1 MGYTGMLTVAKAKSL
16 TAPGMYR
23 ADQTLYLRIAPSG
36 AKSWIQRLTIDGR
49 RHDLGLGGFPLVSLV
64 EAREQAFEN
73 RRKVRTGGNPL
84 AEKRRASVPTFR
96 QATALTCEALRP
108 RWGHGKH
115 AADWMSSMERYAFPI
130 LGDLRVDRIQREDVL
145 RVLTPIWA
153 RKPETA
159 RRVRQRIRSV
169 LRWAHAHAYVVEN
182 MAGEALEGALPSLTA
197 RQTHFRALPYPEVP
211 EALETVRASKSSL
224 AARHCFRFLVLT
236 AARSGEARNATWA
249 EIDLDA
255 REWRIPGE
263 RMKGGREHRVPLSD
277 AALATLE
284 RARAMDD
291 GSGLI
296 FPSPLRAGRPLSDMT
311 LTKIL
316 RDQGLAA
323 RATVHG
329 FRSAFRDWCAET
341 GKPREIAEA
350 ALAHTVGG
358 VEGAYFRS
366 DLFARRRALMD
377 QWAAFVTET
386 EAKVVRLYG

>member
-1 MGYTGMLTVAKAKSL
+1 MKLTAAKAKSL
-16 TAPGMYR
+16 TEPGMHR
-23 ADQTLYLRIAPSG
+23 ADPTLYLRIAPSG
-36 AKSWIQRLTIDGR
+36 TKHWIQRLTIDGR
-49 RHDLGLGGFPLVSLV
+49 RHDLGLGGFPLVSLA

-73 RRKVRTGGNPL
+73 RRKVRAGGNPL
-84 AEKRRASVPTFR
+84 AEKRRPSVPTFR
-96 QATALTCEALRP
+96 EATARTCEALRP
-108 RWGHGKH
+108 RWGEGKH
-115 AADWMSSMERYAFPI
+115 AADWTSSMERYAFPI

-145 RVLTPIWA
+145 RVLTPIWG
-153 RKPETA
+153 RKLETA
-159 RRVRQRIRSV
+159 RRVRQRVRSV
-169 LRWAHAHAYVVEN
+169 LRWAHAHGYVREN
-182 MAGEALEGALPSLTA
+182 MAGEALDGALPSLTA
-197 RQTHFRALPYPEVP
+197 RKSHFRALPYREVP
-211 EALETVRASKSSL
+211 RALETVRESPASL
-224 AARHCFRFLVLT
+224 PARLCFEFLVLT

-249 EIDLDA
+249 EMDTEA

-263 RMKGGREHRVPLSD
+263 RMKGGREHRVPLPD
-277 AALATLE
+277 AGLGLLE
-284 RARAMDD
+284 QARGLDD
-291 GSGLI
+291 GSGLV
-296 FPSPLRAGRPLSDMT
+296 FPSPLRSGRPLSDMT

-316 RDQGLAA
+316 RDRGLAE

-377 QWAAFVTET
+377 QWAAFLTET

>member
-1 MGYTGMLTVAKAKSL
+1 MKLTAAKAKSL
-16 TAPGMYR
+16 SKPGMYR
-23 ADQTLYLRIAPSG
+23 ADPTLYLRIAPSG
-36 AKSWIQRLTIDGR
+36 AKHWIQRLTIDGR
-49 RHDLGLGGFPLVSLV
+49 RHDLGLGGFPVVSLA

-73 RRKVRTGGNPL
+73 RRKVRAGGNPL
-84 AEKRRASVPTFR
+84 AEKQRATVPTFR
-96 QATALTCEALRP
+96 QATALTFKALRP
-108 RWGHGKH
+108 RWNNDKH
-115 AADWMSSMERYAFPI
+115 VADWTSSMERYAFPI
-130 LGDLRVDRIQREDVL
+130 LGDLRVNRIQREDVL

-169 LRWAHAHAYVVEN
+169 LRWAHAHAYVGEN
-182 MAGEALEGALPSLTA
+182 MAGEALEGALPSLTV

-211 EALETVRASKSSL
+211 GALETVRESPASL
-224 AARHCFRFLVLT
+224 PARLCFEFLVLT
-236 AARSGEARNATWA
+236 AARSGEARNAAWA
-249 EIDLDA
+249 EMDTEA

-277 AALATLE
+277 AALGVLE
-284 RARAMDD
+284 QARALDE
-291 GSGLI
+291 GSGLV
-296 FPSPLRAGRPLSDMT
+296 FPSPMRASRPLSDMT

-316 RDQGLAA
+316 RDRGLAD

-377 QWAAFVTET
+377 QWAGFLTGEQG
-386 EAKVVRLYG
+386 KVVRLHA

>member
-1 MGYTGMLTVAKAKSL
+1 MKLTAAKAKSL
-16 TAPGMYR
+16 TEPGMHR
-23 ADQTLYLRIAPSG
+23 ADPTLYLRIAPSG
-36 AKSWIQRLTIDGR
+36 TKHWIQRLTIDGR
-49 RHDLGLGGFPLVSLV
+49 RHDLGLGGFPLVSLA

-73 RRKVRTGGNPL
+73 RRKVRAGGNPL
-84 AEKRRASVPTFR
+84 AEKRRPSVPTFR
-96 QATALTCEALRP
+96 EATARTCEALRP
-108 RWGHGKH
+108 RWGDGKH
-115 AADWMSSMERYAFPI
+115 AADWTSSMERYAFPI

-145 RVLTPIWA
+145 RVLTPIWG
-153 RKPETA
+153 RKLETA
-159 RRVRQRIRSV
+159 RRVRQRVRSV
-169 LRWAHAHAYVVEN
+169 LRWAHAHGYVREN
-182 MAGEALEGALPSLTA
+182 MAGEALDGALPSLTA
-197 RQTHFRALPYPEVP
+197 RKSHFRALPYREVP
-211 EALETVRASKSSL
+211 RALETVRESPASL
-224 AARHCFRFLVLT
+224 PARLCFEFLVLT

-249 EIDLDA
+249 EMDTEA

-263 RMKGGREHRVPLSD
+263 RMKGGREHRVPLPD
-277 AALATLE
+277 AGLGLLE
-284 RARAMDD
+284 QARALDD
-291 GSGLI
+291 GSGLV
-296 FPSPLRAGRPLSDMT
+296 FPSPLRSGRPLSDMT

-316 RDQGLAA
+316 RDRGLAE

-377 QWAAFVTET
+377 QWAAFLTET

>member
-1 MGYTGMLTVAKAKSL
+1 MLTVAKAKSL

-23 ADQTLYLRIAPSG
+23 ADPTLYLRIAPSG

-49 RHDLGLGGFPLVSLV
+49 RHDLGLGGFPLVPLI

-73 RRKVRTGGNPL
+73 RRKVRAGGNPL
-84 AEKRRASVPTFR
+84 AEKRRANVPSFR

-108 RWGHGKH
+108 RWGNEKH
-115 AADWMSSMERYAFPI
+115 AADWTSSMERYAFPI

-153 RKPETA
+153 RKLDTA

-169 LRWAHAHAYVVEN
+169 LRWAHAHGYVGEN

-211 EALETVRASKSSL
+211 DALETVKASQSSL
-224 AARHCFRFLVLT
+224 AARLCFQFLVLT
-236 AARSGEARNATWA
+236 AARSGEARGATWA
-249 EIDLDA
+249 EMNTEA
-255 REWRIPGE
+255 REWRIPGD
-263 RMKGGREHRVPLSD
+263 RMKGAQQHRVPLSD
-277 AALATLE
+277 AALGVLE
-284 RARAMDD
+284 RARALDD
-291 GSGLI
+291 ASGLV
-296 FPSPLRAGRPLSDMT
+296 FPSPVKVGRPLSDMT

-316 RDQGLAA
+316 RDRGLAE
-323 RATVHG
+323 RTTVHG

-377 QWAAFVTET
+377 QWAEFLTET
-386 EAKVVRLYG
+386 EARVVRLFG

>member
-1 MGYTGMLTVAKAKSL
+1 MKLTAAKAKSL
-16 TAPGMYR
+16 TEPGMHR
-23 ADQTLYLRIAPSG
+23 ADPTLYLRIAPSG
-36 AKSWIQRLTIDGR
+36 AKHWIQRLTIDGR
-49 RHDLGLGGFPLVSLV
+49 RHDLGLGGFPLVSLA

-73 RRKVRTGGNPL
+73 RRKVRAGGNPL
-84 AEKRRASVPTFR
+84 AEKRRPNVPTFR
-96 QATALTCEALRP
+96 EATARTCEALRP
-108 RWGHGKH
+108 RWGDGKH
-115 AADWMSSMERYAFPI
+115 AADWTSSMERYAFPI

-145 RVLTPIWA
+145 RVLTPIWG
-153 RKPETA
+153 RKLETA
-159 RRVRQRIRSV
+159 RRVRQRVRSV
-169 LRWAHAHAYVVEN
+169 LRWAHAHGYVREN
-182 MAGEALEGALPSLTA
+182 MAGEALDGALPSLTA
-197 RQTHFRALPYPEVP
+197 RKSHFRALPYREVP
-211 EALETVRASKSSL
+211 RALETVRESPASL
-224 AARHCFRFLVLT
+224 PARLCFEFLVLT

-249 EIDLDA
+249 EMDTEA

-263 RMKGGREHRVPLSD
+263 RMKGGREHRVPLPD
-277 AALATLE
+277 AALGLLE
-284 RARAMDD
+284 QARALDD
-291 GSGLI
+291 GSGLV
-296 FPSPLRAGRPLSDMT
+296 FPSPLRSGRPLSDMT

-316 RDQGLAA
+316 RDRGLAE

-377 QWAAFVTET
+377 QWAAFLTET